1 MKDTFEMK
9 IGPDGTV
16 ETIYQ
21 DGIEAFAESVGAEIS
36 TVCRASDVEWEEVAS
51 PINARFPATKGWSV
65 RAAHRPALA
74 LRMKS
79 HALMGNGYMDE
90 LVCSDHEHLAIALFD
105 TREDAI
111 TQEIKFFWKLLE
123 RDHERQQGN
132 D

>member
-1 MKDTFEMK
+1 MKDSFELK
-9 IGPDGTV
+9 VGPDGTV

-21 DGIEAFAESVGAEIS
+21 DGIEGFAESIGAEVS
-36 TVCRASDVEWEEVAS
+36 TVCRASDVEWEEVEK

-74 LRMKS
+74 LRMQS
-79 HALMGNGYMDE
+79 SLNPGIGERYCDDI
-90 LVCSDHEHLAIALFD
+90 VCSDNESLAIVLFE

-123 RDHERQQGN
+123 RETHG
-132 D
+132 